1 MFTVKY
7 SYEGFFTRRMYS
19 IIERTFLYI
28 FFPEDL
34 PQSSCICFSSINYC
48 TTTTYSFK
56 SCQDFTHINKHR
68 MIAVGSKGLPHNIFY
83 AKTTLGTT
91 VRVVCCDG
99 GRGGG
104 LNVIVNRQLTG
115 RRSGYY
121 NQVASSQLKT

>member
-1 MFTVKY
+1 MKDFLHG
-7 SYEGFFTRRMYS
+7 SMYS
-19 IIERTFLYI
+19 ITERTFLYI
-28 FFPEDL
+28 FFHEDL

-91 VRVVCCDG
+91 VRVVCCEG
-99 GRGGG
+99 GRGEGG

-115 RRSGYY
+115 RCSGYHY
-121 NQVASSQLKT
+121 QVASSQ

>member
-1 MFTVKY
+1 MKDFLHG
-7 SYEGFFTRRMYS
+7 SMYS
-19 IIERTFLYI
+19 ITECTFLYI
-28 FFPEDL
+28 FFHEDL

-99 GRGGG
+99 GRG
-104 LNVIVNRQLTG
+104 LNVIVNRQLTR
-115 RRSGYY
+115 RRSAYY
-121 NQVASSQLKT
+121 YQVASSQ